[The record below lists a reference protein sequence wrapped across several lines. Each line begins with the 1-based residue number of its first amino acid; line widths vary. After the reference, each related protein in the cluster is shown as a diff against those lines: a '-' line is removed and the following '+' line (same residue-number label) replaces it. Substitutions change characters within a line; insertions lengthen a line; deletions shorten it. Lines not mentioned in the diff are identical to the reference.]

1 MSRVYV
7 KVIFISSYRFYG
19 SLYGRILV
27 NLHFSVLQGQLALS
41 DSSLKSTSS
50 YKLNINYIDYIVDLI
65 CLNML
70 LIL

>member
-27 NLHFSVLQGQLALS
+27 YLHFSVLQGQLALS
-41 DSSLKSTSS
+41 DSSLKSASS